1 MFDLPENNRSVE
13 LTADL
18 AAQIERTLKL
28 EDFVTFYGLRMKC
41 QSVQPV
47 HRLTNSGAAQVVCA
61 GMQECA
67 LVDDELQLCS
77 NFELDALHPDEGSL
91 LQVKASAVAEFP
103 GFTVQSK
110 GTCFQMKLLQSPD
123 INEALE
129 RCDGDEQCA
138 GLHVSIEKPR
148 RQIVSTC
155 HKVTQEE
162 NERVKSLNVRHSEFC
177 TSGTL
182 SSGERL

>member
-18 AAQIERTLKL
+18 AAQIESTLTL

-47 HRLTNSGAAQVVCA
+47 HRLTNPRAAQVVCA

-67 LVDDELQLCS
+67 LVDNDLQLCS
-77 NFELDALHPDEGSL
+77 NFELDALHTDEGSL

-103 GFTVQSK
+103 GFTVRSK
-110 GTCFQMKLLQSPD
+110 GSCAQTKLLQSPD

-129 RCDGDEQCA
+129 RCDGDEECA

-148 RQIVSTC
+148 RQVVSIC
-155 HKVTQEE
+155 YEVTQTEM
-162 NERVKSLNVRHSEFC
+162 ERNSLLLARFLVVKDRGKRTKETDL
-177 TSGTL
+177 
-182 SSGERL
+182 